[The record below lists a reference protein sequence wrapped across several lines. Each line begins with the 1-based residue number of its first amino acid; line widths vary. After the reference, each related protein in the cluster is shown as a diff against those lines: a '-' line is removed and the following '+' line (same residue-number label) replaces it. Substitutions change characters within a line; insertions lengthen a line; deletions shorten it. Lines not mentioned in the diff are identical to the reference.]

1 MKYTQSEVLQYVKE
15 EDIKFIRLA
24 FCDVFGRQKNL
35 SILPGELPGA
45 FAQGIPFDGSSI
57 AGFGD
62 QAGLDLLLHPDPDT
76 LAVLPWRPEHGR
88 VVRMF
93 SGISLPDGTD
103 FPGDTRRL
111 LQRAVEAA
119 EKLGRGWGFYPAYSG
134 PTPALP
140 KASARGG
147 GCLRTGPLILCW

>member
-1 MKYTQSEVLQYVKE
+1 MKYTQNEVLQYVKE

-24 FCDVFGRQKNL
+24 FCDVFGRQKNI
-35 SILPGELPGA
+35 SILPGELPRA
-45 FAQGIPFDGSSI
+45 FAQGIPFDGSAI

-62 QAGLDLLLHPDPDT
+62 ETYSDLLLHPDPDT
-76 LAVLPWRPEHGR
+76 LTVLPWRPEHGR

-93 SGISLPDGTD
+93 SGISLSGGTD

-119 EKLGRGWGFYPAYSG
+119 EKLGRCWGFYPAYSG

>member
-35 SILPGELPGA
+35 SILPGELPRA

-119 EKLGRGWGFYPAYSG
+119 EKLGRGFSFGTKQEF
-134 PTPALP
+134 
-140 KASARGG
+140 
-147 GCLRTGPLILCW
+147 